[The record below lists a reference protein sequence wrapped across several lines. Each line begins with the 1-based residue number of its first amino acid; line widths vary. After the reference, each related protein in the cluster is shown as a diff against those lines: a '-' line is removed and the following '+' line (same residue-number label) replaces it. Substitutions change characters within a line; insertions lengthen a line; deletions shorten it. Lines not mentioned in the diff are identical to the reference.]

1 MIRMPV
7 TDEFNDFMSAVNV
20 ATTLRQKANTAA
32 TGMLAS
38 ERYLLYEAIFLR
50 LYRAYENLLEN
61 VFISYLTGEKTM
73 GGVQVESHVVPMD
86 RDHAR
91 ALVAS
96 SQPFLDWTSPPV
108 VIKRAETY
116 IITGEPVRTAIAAS
130 QSHLQQAKKIRNHIA
145 HNSSESAKEFNNVVL
160 HFFLTR
166 PLEPISAGEF
176 LAFSPTSGPCA
187 RREIL
192 SFFLEKL
199 ESTARALVG

>member
-1 MIRMPV
+1 MPI
-7 TDEFNDFMSAVNV
+7 TDEFNDFMLAVSA

-32 TGMLAS
+32 TGMLDS
-38 ERYLLYEAIFLR
+38 ERHLLYEAIFLR

-61 VFISYLTGEKTM
+61 VFISYLTGEQTI
-73 GGVQVESHVVPMD
+73 GGVQVGSHVNPIS

-116 IITGEPVRTAIAAS
+116 IIGGEPIRTAITSS

-145 HNSSESAKEFNNVVL
+145 HNSTESAKEFNTIVI
-160 HFFLTR
+160 HFLLTA
-166 PLEPISAGEF
+166 PLAAISAGEF
-176 LAFSPTSGPCA
+176 LAITPPSGPCA

-199 ESTARALVG
+199 ESTARALVA